1 MEDHLNHGFLVALH
15 RFVDYVPLI
24 VDMELVRG
32 VCQDLIT
39 VLRKSFRFSDS
50 GAAERCREFLRES
63 DEVREKR
70 EHLKQRMRRLARA
83 TEELIEF
90 GFWTP

>member
-32 VCQDLIT
+32 VTQNLVT

-50 GAAERCREFLRES
+50 GAAQHCRDFLRES
-63 DEVREKR
+63 VEVQEKR
-70 EHLKQRMRRLARA
+70 EHLKQRMRRLAHA
-83 TEELIEF
+83 TEELTEF
-90 GFWTP
+90 GFWDP